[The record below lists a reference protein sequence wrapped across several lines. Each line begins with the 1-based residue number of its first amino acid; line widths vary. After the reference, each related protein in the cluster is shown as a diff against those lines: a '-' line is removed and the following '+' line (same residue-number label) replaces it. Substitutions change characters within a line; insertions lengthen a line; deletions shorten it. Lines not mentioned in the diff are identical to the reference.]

1 MIIFLYV
8 RVSLINVILN
18 VIHARIWRGCGGG
31 IPINKSNLLN
41 SLGKLIQKIGL
52 KNTIIPLP
60 LDIFFSGSAHA
71 VYVPICATE
80 WF

>member
-1 MIIFLYV
+1 MLFM
-8 RVSLINVILN
+8 
-18 VIHARIWRGCGGG
+18 RGSKGGVEG
-31 IPINKSNLLN
+31 ASPFLN

-80 WF
+80 WFWNYAAKLLN

>member
-1 MIIFLYV
+1 MLFM
-8 RVSLINVILN
+8 
-18 VIHARIWRGCGGG
+18 RGSKGGVEG
-31 IPINKSNLLN
+31 ASPLLN